1 MAFDELMMEGFQLL
15 GFGMGIV
22 FGFLIILV
30 FAMKAMSWLALALG
44 GQPQAL
50 PAATP
55 DTPMSS
61 ADTDGELVAVI
72 SAAIA
77 RYRKIRR

>member
-1 MAFDELMMEGFQLL
+1 MALNELMMEGLQLL
-15 GFGMGIV
+15 AFGMGIV

-30 FAMKAMSWLALALG
+30 FAMKAMSWLALTLG
-44 GQPQAL
+44 GQPQPV

-55 DTPMSS
+55 QTPAPS